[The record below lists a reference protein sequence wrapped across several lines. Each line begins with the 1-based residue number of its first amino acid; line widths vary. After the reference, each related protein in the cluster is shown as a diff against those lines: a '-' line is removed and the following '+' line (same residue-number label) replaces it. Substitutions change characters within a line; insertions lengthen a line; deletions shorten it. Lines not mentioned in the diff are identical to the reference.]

1 MTWRRQIDYHGSR
14 TYGSPAA
21 TETAPSRIRQAAG
34 FYVAWAKRQL
44 RTMLTFGIVPATETP
59 SVVVRNQRGFS
70 LLGSDR
76 GATMRHRD
84 CPFPEAP
91 ARSRSSIAPKE
102 RV

>member
-21 TETAPSRIRQAAG
+21 TETAASRIKQTAE
-34 FYVAWAKRQL
+34 FYVAWVKQQFK
-44 RTMLTFGIVPATETP
+44 TMLRFGIAPGTETRSP
-59 SVVVRNQRGFS
+59 IAGNQRGFS
-70 LLGSDR
+70 LLGSVR
-76 GATMRHRD
+76 SATPRHD

-91 ARSRSSIAPKE
+91 ARNRHSITPKE

>member
-21 TETAPSRIRQAAG
+21 TETAPGSIKEAAG

-44 RTMLTFGIVPATETP
+44 RAMLTFGIVPASETP
-59 SVVVRNQRGFS
+59 SVVVRTQRGFS

-76 GATMRHRD
+76 VARMRHRD

-91 ARSRSSIAPKE
+91 ARNRSSITPNE